1 MKRILDEYDTK
12 KLMEALKLIKEVY
25 EYNYDGYSPLSNKL
39 GTIYNKLDNIITE
52 QEAIHG

>member
-52 QEAIHG
+52 QEAIHE